1 MPVAMPR
8 GDPALIPDGRSVR
21 AKRGGDLTGPD
32 PTDRG
37 QRGTEYHLATTG
49 DGVPVARAATGAI
62 LGSGPR
68 TTTPCRSS
76 GRS

>member
-1 MPVAMPR
+1 MPR
-8 GDPALIPDGRSVR
+8 GHPALIPDGRSVR

-62 LGSGPR
+62 LGSGP
-68 TTTPCRSS
+68 S
-76 GRS
+76 GFGFGFGFDPLWWTS